1 MSSALNDMRRA
12 ALRGHGPVARALCAG
27 LVGAVLAGVGAS
39 STAAQVA
46 PELLLSE
53 RIAAGASFVVVTK
66 DRSVPLRAGGWSYP
80 DGADRW
86 TVFEGRYNPDSGI
99 WDTDVVGF
107 HVRGIEYHSCPPD
120 LDHSRFRCGGV
131 HTFGHRLSRRVTP
144 RDHVLVVLENEL
156 TFDEAGNVYHGGE
169 HIGIVAT
176 PPSPY

>member
-1 MSSALNDMRRA
+1 MLRA
-12 ALRGHGPVARALCAG
+12 ALRRHWPIGRALCAG
-27 LVGAVLAGVGAS
+27 LIGLVWAGAGA
-39 STAAQVA
+39 STAAQDA
-46 PELLLSE
+46 PEPLLSE
-53 RIAAGASFVVVTK
+53 RIAAGTSFVVVTK

-107 HVRGIEYHSCPPD
+107 QVRDIEYHSCPPD
-120 LDHSRFRCGGV
+120 LDQSRFRCGGV
-131 HTFGHRLSRRVTP
+131 HSSGHRLSRRVTP

-156 TFDEAGNVYHGGE
+156 TFDEAGNVYREGQ